1 MRNVYLYRGLGGLVI
16 LASIVYLVVDRWL
29 MPRATRQHAVVRVPD
44 LVGMP
49 VEEAV
54 ELLVNQAFELGDT
67 LELFDPDFD
76 GTHHRQIIDQNPKP
90 DAQAKPGRRVF
101 LYLPRET
108 SRDVLVPYVVGQ
120 SKRNARARIE
130 SVGLVVSAE
139 LPDTLP
145 NHMAGPVTRAVPRAG
160 TRLTRGDSVIVFYG
174 TGPDPGRLVEMPD
187 LTGLAVAEAR
197 QRLNALE
204 LSAAVL
210 DLAEADSAAAI
221 DARIQRQIP
230 EAGSLV
236 PAGTRISLFTSPP
249 N

>member
-1 MRNVYLYRGLGGLVI
+1 MSNVYLYRGLGGLVI
-16 LASIVYLVVDRWL
+16 LVLVVYLLVDRWL
-29 MPRATRQHAVVRVPD
+29 MPRATRQQAVVSVPD

-54 ELLVNQAFELGDT
+54 ELLAANAFELGDT

-76 GTHHRQIIDQNPKP
+76 GTQHRQIIDQNPKP
-90 DAQAKPGRRVF
+90 GAQAKPGRRVF

-108 SRDVLVPYVVGQ
+108 SREVVVPDVFGQ
-120 SKRNARARIE
+120 SRRNARARIE
-130 SVGLVVSAE
+130 TEGLVVSAE

-145 NHMAGPVTRAVPRAG
+145 SHLAGPVTRAVPPAG
-160 TRLTRGDSVIVFYG
+160 TRLTRGDSVKVFYG
-174 TGPDPGRLVEMPD
+174 TGPDAGQLVEMPD
-187 LTGLAVAEAR
+187 LTGLTVAEAR
-197 QRLNALE
+197 RRLNALM

-210 DLAEADSAAAI
+210 DLAEADSAAAGGV
-221 DARIQRQIP
+221 RVQRQIP

-236 PAGTRISLFTSPP
+236 PAGTRISLYTSPA